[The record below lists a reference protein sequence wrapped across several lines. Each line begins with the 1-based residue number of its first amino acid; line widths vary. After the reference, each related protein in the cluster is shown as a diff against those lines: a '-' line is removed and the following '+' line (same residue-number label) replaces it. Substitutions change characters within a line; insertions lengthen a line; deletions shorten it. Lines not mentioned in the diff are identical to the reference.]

1 MKICEMQSSNVRIAC
16 RLIKAFILS
25 QGQRA
30 TCSCRGEQPFTRS
43 QRWDHT
49 SRCRSEFTCPHR
61 AREPLYLPHHDTVLV
76 LLHEKWRGRDGGHG
90 SQKNSPT
97 PTWSQRFFF
106 YCIVIFFSHQD
117 SPTTINNIDW
127 FLSLAHECDLWKR
140 KESCWDSSAKMLKFC
155 LGSDLC
161 AFLMFHPCL
170 TLVLLSWKTSE
181 RLHSFPDFDRHRR

>member
-1 MKICEMQSSNVRIAC
+1 MFLQRRAAVYTQPAVRSHFKVQKWVHLPTQSTGAP
-16 RLIKAFILS
+16 LS
-25 QGQRA
+25 SSSWHSPGAAAWKVTRA
-30 TCSCRGEQPFTRS
+30 
-43 QRWDHT
+43 W
-49 SRCRSEFTCPHR
+49 
-61 AREPLYLPHHDTVLV
+61 
-76 LLHEKWRGRDGGHG
+76 WGHG